1 MADTDIWVMS
11 LAAVF
16 AASKSE
22 DNPRALQDIVYTGL
36 RPERVGAM
44 IKPARP
50 KLFQRTKADARV
62 CCHHLPVACRGSGL
76 LCTWKCPHARC

>member
-1 MADTDIWVMS
+1 MAETDIWVIS

-22 DNPRALQDIVYTGL
+22 DNPRALQDIIYHGL

-44 IKPARP
+44 IKPSRP
-50 KLFQRTKADARV
+50 KLFARTKADPQVHCKRV
-62 CCHHLPVACRGSGL
+62 QTV
-76 LCTWKCPHARC
+76 

>member
-1 MADTDIWVMS
+1 MS

-22 DNPRALQDIVYTGL
+22 DNPRALQDILYTGL
-36 RPERVGAM
+36 RPERVGAI

-50 KLFQRTKADARV
+50 KLFQKTKTDPQV
-62 CCHHLPVACRGSGL
+62 LQ
-76 LCTWKCPHARC
+76 